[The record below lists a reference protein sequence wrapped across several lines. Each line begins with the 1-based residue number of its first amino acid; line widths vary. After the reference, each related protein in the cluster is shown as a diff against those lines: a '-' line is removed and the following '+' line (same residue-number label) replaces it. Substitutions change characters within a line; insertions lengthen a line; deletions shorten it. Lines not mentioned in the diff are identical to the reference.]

1 MQVAS
6 GLETVRD
13 INDASHLIGDVF
25 GLTLDDPLSECYK
38 KLGCSINPVA
48 EDSDDYKM
56 ILRYLEKTYEL
67 VRVDDVVR
75 YCTPLPVHP
84 LPPNMSNDKL
94 TCRFMVCLLRGYML

>member
-1 MQVAS
+1 MQIAS

-13 INDASHLIGDVF
+13 INDASHLIGNVF
-25 GLTLDDPLSECYK
+25 GSTLDDPLSECYN

-56 ILRYLEKTYEL
+56 ILRYLEKTYEP

-94 TCRFMVCLLRGYML
+94 AGLWCVC